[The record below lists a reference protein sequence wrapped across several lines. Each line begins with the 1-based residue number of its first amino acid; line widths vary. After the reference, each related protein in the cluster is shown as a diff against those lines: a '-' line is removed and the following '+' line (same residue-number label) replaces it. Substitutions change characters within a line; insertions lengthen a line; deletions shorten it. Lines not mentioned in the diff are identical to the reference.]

1 MKTGWET
8 GLLVKVFAMVMYLVW
23 LVFMRWVA
31 TGMGIVVGIFFATVI
46 LKVVREVVS

>member
-1 MKTGWET
+1 MKTGRKT
-8 GLLVKVFAMVMYLVW
+8 VLLVKVFALDMYLVW

-31 TGMGIVVGIFFATVI
+31 TGLGLGVGIFFAAVI

>member
-1 MKTGWET
+1 MKTGRKQM
-8 GLLVKVFAMVMYLVW
+8 LLMRIFARDMYLVW

-31 TGMGIVVGIFFATVI
+31 TGLGLGVGIFFAAVI